1 MLSHLTHVTF
11 GAYSSL
17 EFVGKAVFGQTEVVA
32 IPDFVVDVLFV
43 FKSFNRSIW

>member
-1 MLSHLTHVTF
+1 MLSHLTQVTF

-17 EFVGKAVFGQTEVVA
+17 EFVGKAVFGQAEVVA

-43 FKSFNRSIW
+43 FKFFNRSIW